1 MAERVLMLALS
12 PTMETGTIVNWT
24 KNEGDQVK
32 EGDILC
38 EVETDKATMEYESQN
53 EGTLLKIVV
62 AAGKEAAVGQ
72 AIAIIGDEGED
83 VQPVLKAIK
92 AEEVSG
98 SEVSGSEAAAK
109 AATGSASAG
118 SDAVEAA
125 VAVTGEEAESSPEKV
140 KAAERRVVT
149 IADTPQPSSVITGT
163 LPEGVRASPVA
174 RRLADQH
181 NLDIRQMQGSGPEGR
196 IVKRDVAAAAAAA
209 AAAAVQ
215 RGAAAGKT
223 APSVGAAGSSIPA
236 IYTTTVAHIPVEMTT
251 EKLPLSGKRKVIAQ
265 RLSESKFSAPHYYL
279 RSIVAMD
286 ALMKSRK
293 ELNKRVPEKVSF
305 NAFVIK
311 FVAEALHR
319 HPMVNAGWQGDHILQ
334 YGRADIALAVAQSDG
349 LITPVVRDC
358 WNRGILSID
367 AELRVLIDK
376 AMNNKLKPD
385 EYTDATFTITNLGS
399 YGIHD
404 FTAVIN
410 PPGAAILAVGEARRE
425 PVVGANDEIE
435 IRTNT
440 VLSLSCDH
448 RVIDGAEGALFMQDL
463 RGMMENPIQ
472 VLY

>member
-1 MAERVLMLALS
+1 MAEKVLMLALS
-12 PTMETGTIVNWT
+12 PTMETGTIVSWT
-24 KNEGDQVK
+24 KNEGDKVE

-53 EGTLLKIVV
+53 EGTLLNIVV
-62 AAGKEAAVGQ
+62 PAGKEAAVGQ

-83 VQPVLKAIK
+83 VGPLLNEIK
-92 AEEVSG
+92 ADTAVESAAPVPEVSG
-98 SEVSGSEAAAK
+98 TAESGDADAAAGSTGGMASGPAGET
-109 AATGSASAG
+109 AARET
-118 SDAVEAA
+118 
-125 VAVTGEEAESSPEKV
+125 
-140 KAAERRVVT
+140 VVT
-149 IADTPQPSSVITGT
+149 IADTPKPQSVITGT

-181 NLDIRQMQGSGPEGR
+181 NLDIRKIQGTGPEGR
-196 IVKRDVAAAAAAA
+196 IVKRDVQAAAASGSAPGKAAAAAASPGTPAHTSSVTA
-209 AAAAVQ
+209 A
-215 RGAAAGKT
+215 
-223 APSVGAAGSSIPA
+223 
-236 IYTTTVAHIPVEMTT
+236 AHIPVEMTT
-251 EKLPLSGKRKVIAQ
+251 QKLPLSGKRKVIAQ

-286 ALMKSRK
+286 ALLKSRK
-293 ELNKRVPEKVSF
+293 ELNRRVPEKVSL
-305 NAFVIK
+305 NAFIIK
-311 FVAEALHR
+311 FVAEALRR

-349 LITPVVRDC
+349 LITPIVRDC

-367 AELRVLIDK
+367 EELRVLIDR
-376 AMNNKLKPD
+376 AMNNKLKPE
-385 EYTDATFTITNLGS
+385 EYTGATFTISNLGS

-425 PVVGANDEIE
+425 PVVGENDEME
-435 IRTNT
+435 IVTNT

-463 RGMMENPIQ
+463 RAMMEDPIH

>member
-1 MAERVLMLALS
+1 MAEKVLMLALS

-24 KNEGDQVK
+24 KKEGDKVQ

-53 EGTLLKIVV
+53 EGTFLKIVV
-62 AAGKEAAVGQ
+62 PAGKEAGVGQ
-72 AIAIIGDEGED
+72 TIAIIGEAGED
-83 VQPVLKAIK
+83 VAPLMKEIE
-92 AEEVSG
+92 AE
-98 SEVSGSEAAAK
+98 EAAAPAG
-109 AATGSASAG
+109 AAAG
-118 SDAVEAA
+118 FESPEQEAA
-125 VAVTGEEAESSPEKV
+125 ELPVQEQAAVHK
-140 KAAERRVVT
+140 VVT
-149 IADTPQPSSVITGT
+149 IADTPQPGSVITGT
-163 LPEGVRASPVA
+163 PPEGVRASPVA

-181 NLDIRQMQGSGPEGR
+181 SIDIRQVQGSGPEGR
-196 IVKRDVAAAAAAA
+196 IVKRDIEAAALGGAAAKTVTPPAATQGAPAHAPSIAAAA
-209 AAAAVQ
+209 
-215 RGAAAGKT
+215 
-223 APSVGAAGSSIPA
+223 
-236 IYTTTVAHIPVEMTT
+236 YTPVEMTT
-251 EKLPLSGKRKVIAQ
+251 QKIALSGKRKVIAQ

-286 ALMKSRK
+286 DLLQARK
-293 ELNKRVPEKVSF
+293 ELNRRVPEKVSF
-305 NAFVIK
+305 NAFLIK

-319 HPMVNAGWQGDHILQ
+319 HPMVNAGWEGDHILQ
-334 YGRADIALAVAQSDG
+334 YGRADIGLAVAQPDG
-349 LITPVVRDC
+349 LITPIVRDC

-367 AELRVLIDK
+367 AELKALIEK
-376 AMNNKLKPD
+376 TKNNKLKL
-385 EYTDATFTITNLGS
+385 EEFTGATFTITNLGS

-410 PPGAAILAVGEARRE
+410 PPGSAILAVGEARRE
-425 PVVGANDEIE
+425 PVVGDDDEIE

>member
-24 KNEGDQVK
+24 KNEGDQVQ

-62 AAGKEAAVGQ
+62 AAGREAAVGQ

-83 VQPVLKAIK
+83 VQPVLKEIK
-92 AEEVSG
+92 AEEASGAEVSVPEASA
-98 SEVSGSEAAAK
+98 SEVAAASAK
-109 AATGSASAG
+109 AFAG
-118 SDAVEAA
+118 SDADETTGAG
-125 VAVTGEEAESSPEKV
+125 TGEEAESSPAKV
-140 KAAERRVVT
+140 KAADKRVVT
-149 IADTPQPSSVITGT
+149 IADTPQPSSIITGT

-181 NLDIRQMQGSGPEGR
+181 NLDIRQIQGSGPEGR
-196 IVKRDVAAAAAAA
+196 IVKRDVAAV

-215 RGAAAGKT
+215 GGAAAGKT
-223 APSVGAAGSSIPA
+223 APSVGGAGLSAPA
-236 IYTTTVAHIPVEMTT
+236 IHTTTAAHIPVEMTT
-251 EKLPLSGKRKVIAQ
+251 KKLPVSGKRKVIAQ

-279 RSIVAMD
+279 RFIVAMD
-286 ALMKSRK
+286 ALMKSRE

-305 NAFVIK
+305 NAFIIK
-311 FVAEALHR
+311 FVAEALRR

-334 YGRADIALAVAQSDG
+334 YGRADIGLAVAQPDG

-367 AELRVLIDK
+367 EELRVLIDK

-385 EYTDATFTITNLGS
+385 EYTGATFTISNLGS

-463 RGMMENPIQ
+463 CGMMENPIQ